1 MRSKDIKNL
10 RHCNLRRKACKWEM
24 ERLMQAPIQA
34 PMQAQPM
41 LRDSN
46 KTVKISIMVIA
57 QEWDIQVVV
66 VVLGRQQPQRQI
78 TSSNNGRHSRVK
90 ELDLAES

>member
-10 RHCNLRRKACKWEM
+10 RHCNLRRKAFKWEM

-41 LRDSN
+41 LRDSS

-66 VVLGRQQPQRQI
+66 VLGRQQPQRQI
-78 TSSNNGRHSRVK
+78 ISSNNGRHSRVK
-90 ELDLAES
+90 ELDSAES

>member
-24 ERLMQAPIQA
+24 ERLMQA

-66 VVLGRQQPQRQI
+66 VLGRQQPQRQI
-78 TSSNNGRHSRVK
+78 ISSNNGRHSRVK
-90 ELDLAES
+90 ELDSAES